1 MISQYSNIMK
11 NQDPQCKKCRRA
23 GEKLFLKGEK
33 CEGAKCTLVKR
44 NFAPGVHGNKGFKRL
59 TNYGKQLAE
68 KQKAK
73 RLYGLR
79 EKQFRNYFEK
89 SFKKVG
95 KTGELLFGLLENRLD
110 NTVYRLGFAKSRNQ
124 ARQMVN
130 HALIEVNG
138 QRVNIPSYQVKI
150 GDLISIKEKSMKSP
164 LFENIRSDLEKKD
177 LVPWLSL
184 DKKELKGKVTGVPS
198 LAEVAL
204 NIDRQSIV
212 EFYSK

>member
-1 MISQYSNIMK
+1 MK
-11 NQDPQCKKCRRA
+11 SKDPQCKKCRRA

-73 RLYGLR
+73 RMYGLR

-95 KTGELLFGLLENRLD
+95 KTGELLFGMLENRLD
-110 NTVYRLGFAKSRNQ
+110 NTIYRLGLAQSRSQ
-124 ARQMVN
+124 ARQVVG
-130 HALIEVNG
+130 HGHIEVNG
-138 QRVNIPSYQVKI
+138 QKVDIPSYQVKV
-150 GDLISIKEKSMKSP
+150 GDIISIKEKAMKSTF
-164 LFENIRSDLEKKD
+164 FENLKPGLEKKEVI
-177 LVPWLSL
+177 VPWLSL
-184 DKKELKGKVTGVPS
+184 DKKELKGKVTGVPNLS
-198 LAEVAL
+198 DVAL
-204 NIDRQSIV
+204 NIDWQSIV

>member
-1 MISQYSNIMK
+1 MK
-11 NQDPQCKKCRRA
+11 SQDPQCKKCRRA

-73 RLYGLR
+73 RMYGLR

-89 SFKKVG
+89 SFKQVG
-95 KTGELLFGLLENRLD
+95 KTGELLFGMLENRLD
-110 NTVYRLGFAKSRNQ
+110 NTVYRLGFGKSRSQ
-124 ARQMVN
+124 ARQVVG
-130 HALIEVNG
+130 HGQIEVNG
-138 QRVNIPSYQVKI
+138 KKVDIPSYQVKV
-150 GDLISIKEKSMKSP
+150 GDIISFREKAMKSTF
-164 LFENIRSDLEKKD
+164 FENLKPELEKKET
-177 LVPWLSL
+177 VPWLSL
-184 DKKELKGKVTGVPS
+184 DKKESKGKVTGVPNLS
-198 LAEVAL
+198 DVAL
-204 NIDRQSIV
+204 NIDWQSIV

>member
-1 MISQYSNIMK
+1 MK
-11 NQDPQCKKCRRA
+11 SQDPQCKKCRRA

-73 RLYGLR
+73 RMYGLR
-79 EKQFRNYFEK
+79 EKQFASYFDK

-95 KTGELLFGLLENRLD
+95 KTGELLFGMLENRLD
-110 NTVYRLGFAKSRNQ
+110 NTVFRLGFGKSRSH
-124 ARQMVN
+124 ARQIVG
-130 HALIEVNG
+130 HGHIEVNG
-138 QRVNIPSYQVKI
+138 KKVDIPSYQVKV
-150 GDLISIKEKSMKSP
+150 GDIISIKEKAMKSP
-164 LFENIRSDLEKKD
+164 AFVNIKEDLEKKE
-177 LVPWLSL
+177 LVPWISL
-184 DKKELKGKVTGVPS
+184 DKKELKGKITGVPNLS
-198 LAEVAL
+198 DVAL
-204 NIDRQSIV
+204 NIDWQSIV